1 MAKLIT
7 IEQPLERESAV
18 ALGFFDGVHLG
29 HRAVLRAAA
38 DCAAEKG
45 LLSGAFTFAADS
57 VPVKQGRTLSYL
69 YTDRQKMQE
78 LEACGIERV
87 YCPPFSQLCALDG
100 AAFCRE
106 VLAGLFHA
114 REVFCGGDFHF
125 GAKAAWDVASLR
137 QFGAEMGFAVH
148 QVAPVLAD
156 GEKISSSTIRQALLD
171 GKPEQAAALLGA
183 PYAVLGNVVH
193 GAALGRTHAVPTIN
207 IPFAAGQLV
216 PRYGVYVSRTHTPQ
230 GCFDSVT
237 DIGIKPTVSEAQLPA
252 AETFLLDFSGDLYEQ
267 PCRVELLHFLR
278 GERKFPNVEQLYR
291 QIAQDQKDSREW
303 LKQSETETPAGRAG
317 LQ

>member
-38 DCAAEKG
+38 TVRRKRNDAVRRITFCRRFRAGETGQNA
-45 LLSGAFTFAADS
+45 LLS
-57 VPVKQGRTLSYL
+57 L
-69 YTDRQKMQE
+69 YRSAENAE

-100 AAFCRE
+100 AAFCRD

-125 GAKAAWDVASLR
+125 GAKAAWDVESLR

-193 GAALGRTHAVPTIN
+193 GARWAEPTPFPPSTSLLRQDSWFRGTESMCPVPIR
-207 IPFAAGQLV
+207 
-216 PRYGVYVSRTHTPQ
+216 PRGVLTR
-230 GCFDSVT
+230 
-237 DIGIKPTVSEAQLPA
+237 
-252 AETFLLDFSGDLYEQ
+252 
-267 PCRVELLHFLR
+267 
-278 GERKFPNVEQLYR
+278 
-291 QIAQDQKDSREW
+291 
-303 LKQSETETPAGRAG
+303 
-317 LQ
+317 

>member
-1 MAKLIT
+1 M
-7 IEQPLERESAV
+7 
-18 ALGFFDGVHLG
+18 
-29 HRAVLRAAA
+29 
-38 DCAAEKG
+38 
-45 LLSGAFTFAADS
+45 
-57 VPVKQGRTLSYL
+57 
-69 YTDRQKMQE
+69 
-78 LEACGIERV
+78 
-87 YCPPFSQLCALDG
+87 
-100 AAFCRE
+100 
-106 VLAGLFHA
+106 
-114 REVFCGGDFHF
+114 
-125 GAKAAWDVASLR
+125 ASLR

-237 DIGIKPTVSEAQLPA
+237 DIGVKPTVSEAQLPA